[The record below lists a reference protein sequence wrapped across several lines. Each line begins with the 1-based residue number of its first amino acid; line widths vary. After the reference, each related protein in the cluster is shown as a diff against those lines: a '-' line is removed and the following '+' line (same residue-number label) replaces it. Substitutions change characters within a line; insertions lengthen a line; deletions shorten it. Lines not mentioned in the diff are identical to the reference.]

1 MRDYISCVHLFSSVC
16 MSLDHYVALFS
27 LRLRSLTGEV
37 FWCCCCV
44 EFLRCFCV
52 CLLFIFFR
60 LKIAKKDNW
69 SSVHTIQNTLRYF
82 EILLNL
88 NLINQILALGCRVFA
103 GINIASIIDAI
114 IIEECILPELNVY
127 FWLMMLPLILRWL
140 LLLSDIKFRATLAT
154 IYHPSIYP
162 DFQIQHIICTFLPT
176 SAW

>member
-1 MRDYISCVHLFSSVC
+1 MRICFLLCAWFLTALCLFFHWGDGALLVRLSGVEFFRRFCVHVSHLFCS
-16 MSLDHYVALFS
+16 D
-27 LRLRSLTGEV
+27 
-37 FWCCCCV
+37 
-44 EFLRCFCV
+44 
-52 CLLFIFFR
+52 
-60 LKIAKKDNW
+60 LKSQKKKKD
-69 SSVHTIQNTLRYF
+69 SSAHTIQNTLRYF

-103 GINIASIIDAI
+103 GINTASIIDVI

-140 LLLSDIKFRATLAT
+140 LLLCDIKFRATLAP